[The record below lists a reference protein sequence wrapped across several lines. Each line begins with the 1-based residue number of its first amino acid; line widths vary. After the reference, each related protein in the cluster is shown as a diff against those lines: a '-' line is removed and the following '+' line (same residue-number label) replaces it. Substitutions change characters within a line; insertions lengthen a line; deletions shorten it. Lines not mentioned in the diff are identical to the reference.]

1 MLVVE
6 FKQVLCPIDLSELS
20 IRSLAY
26 AGAIAKLYDGE
37 LTALHVVPT
46 FEPMEVRAGAL
57 YDPVRIVYPMSREE
71 VLERLRQALEAAG
84 APTAHVTL
92 VTEAG
97 EHAAT
102 IVDQAVT
109 RRSDLVVIGTH
120 GRSGF
125 NRLLLGS
132 VTEKVLRTSP
142 CPVLTVPPHAPAVPP
157 SDVAIR
163 RILCPIDFSSAA
175 LQAFG
180 FAMDLA
186 RRTNASVTVLYVIE
200 WLPEEEPRA
209 LAHFNVPEY
218 RQYLTLNA
226 RERLEALIAQESP
239 RGATEGTVVI
249 GRAHREIVRV
259 AGTGVDLIVMGA
271 QGRGGHVLPAFGST
285 TQQVVRAASC
295 PVLSVHGA

>member
-1 MLVVE
+1 VVE
-6 FKQVLCPIDLSELS
+6 FTQVLCPIDLSELS

-26 AGAIAKLYDGE
+26 AGAIAGLYDGE
-37 LTALHVVPT
+37 LTVLHVVPT
-46 FEPMEVRAGAL
+46 FEPMAVRAGAL
-57 YDPVRIVYPMSREE
+57 YDPVCTVQPMSPEE

-84 APTAHVTL
+84 APPAHVTF
-92 VTEAG
+92 VAEAG
-97 EHAAT
+97 EDAAT
-102 IVDQAVT
+102 IVDQAVA
-109 RRSDLVVIGTH
+109 RRSDLVVMGTH

-132 VTEKVLRTSP
+132 VAEKVLRTSP
-142 CPVLTVPPHAPAVPP
+142 CPVLTVPPRAPAAPP
-157 SDVAIR
+157 SDATIR
-163 RILCPIDFSSAA
+163 RILCPIDFSPAA

-186 RRTNASVTVLYVIE
+186 RRTKASVTLLHVIE

-209 LAHFNVPEY
+209 LAHFDVPEY
-218 RQYLTLNA
+218 RQHLTLDA

-239 RGATEGTVVI
+239 HGTAEATVVI
-249 GRAHREIVRV
+249 GRAHREIVRI
-259 AGTGVDLIVMGA
+259 ADTGADLIVMGA
-271 QGRGGHVLPAFGST
+271 QGRGSHVLPSFGST